1 MIRLKLLNVYDE
13 DTARP
18 KELWFSSPEK
28 VDAYLDKALADN
40 PGLDYELDD
49 ISGLVDPEPPEP
61 VTIYTAI
68 WRPNEISTDTALMS
82 PAEGAALPALSVT
95 TGAADFGLHPLT
107 RARWPQL
114 AGQFRVV
121 AVTGA
126 DPDVAGAELERTV
139 GELRAQGKL
148 VDVEVLRQVLVDNQ
162 AEYDQ
167 WIAPIDAAR
176 DRLDR
181 LDATNFLGINTG
193 ELAIAQ
199 RDLFELIDK
208 TNRHYN
214 EQFEAMGHPVGS
226 AYPAGRPLDIAVAAA
241 AAFADAGSAMIADAV
256 RVERDA
262 GASWQSIGDLLDI
275 SRQAAYT
282 RYAELVREDPD
293 NPSLDL
299 FLVSKSVD
307 GQIVREYWFGRQT
320 AVITV
325 DTVMSTIERL
335 APDPAR
341 WTRPIVEYFLQN
353 RDVLVSAA
361 VGATATGRTMH
372 LQRTRK

>member
-1 MIRLKLLNVYDE
+1 MNR
-13 DTARP
+13 
-18 KELWFSSPEK
+18 F
-28 VDAYLDKALADN
+28 
-40 PGLDYELDD
+40 
-49 ISGLVDPEPPEP
+49 
-61 VTIYTAI
+61 
-68 WRPNEISTDTALMS
+68 
-82 PAEGAALPALSVT
+82 
-95 TGAADFGLHPLT
+95 
-107 RARWPQL
+107 
-114 AGQFRVV
+114 
-121 AVTGA
+121 
-126 DPDVAGAELERTV
+126 
-139 GELRAQGKL
+139 
-148 VDVEVLRQVLVDNQ
+148 
-162 AEYDQ
+162 
-167 WIAPIDAAR
+167 
-176 DRLDR
+176 
-181 LDATNFLGINTG
+181 
-193 ELAIAQ
+193 
-199 RDLFELIDK
+199 DLFELIDK

-214 EQFEAMGHPVGS
+214 EQFEAMGHPAGS

-241 AAFADAGSAMIADAV
+241 AAFADAGSAMITDAV

-307 GQIVREYWFGRQT
+307 GQIVRECWFGRQT

-361 VGATATGRTMH
+361 VGATAGGRTMH